1 MDANEN
7 LDKLVKSL
15 QDLFCNETGYQTPKL
30 DTRGCL
36 MLILMDYIILTNL
49 Y

>member
-15 QDLFCNETGYQTPKL
+15 QDLFCNENHTEKNMKKY
-30 DTRGCL
+30 GCL